1 MTERTDLSEQRHPG
15 YTIVRIIAIVVL
27 LLTLAA
33 IVFAYSQAIL
43 YWNDINV

>member
-1 MTERTDLSEQRHPG
+1 MSGSTDLSAQTHLG